1 MNSLTYLSRQFDVLA
16 SPRAPPS
23 TPAEE
28 RNSFLN
34 DGGIRGLQSDGTSD
48 TSLKRVKTWS
58 NKSFLS
64 PPTHQSNPTRSAPKR
79 SNSSPSDFIT
89 LTTLGPRP
97 KTPPAPEVSVRS
109 KSSFKCILKR
119 IFFVRVLLVF
129 CNAVYAA
136 WASFAHLDVA
146 EPSDVP
152 VDNSSESG
160 RNDTM
165 EETAEGQNTV
175 LLSSSQQPHHQ
186 SNSSFSSPQPE
197 PTVPTIHRFE
207 TDPISSDSKSRV
219 ETLAASSSQPT
230 VITGSG
236 SRSSTPPIFAR
247 KTPFHLPKT
256 LVLDLDET
264 LIHSTSRPIFS
275 AASGG
280 GLLGLGGFGRRN
292 KGAGHMVEVVM
303 GGRSTLYHVYKRPF
317 VDYFLRKVCY
327 IFTHS
332 TQSPNHLLIMN
343 IRFRD
348 GIHW

>member
-58 NKSFLS
+58 TKSFLF
-64 PPTHQSNPTRSAPKR
+64 PPAQQSNPARSAPKR
-79 SNSSPSDFIT
+79 SNSSPSDFVT
-89 LTTLGPRP
+89 LAALRPRS

-119 IFFVRVLLVF
+119 ILFVRVFLVF
-129 CNAVYAA
+129 WNAVYAA
-136 WASFAHLDVA
+136 WASLAHLDVA
-146 EPSDVP
+146 EPPDVTLEK
-152 VDNSSESG
+152 SSESG
-160 RNDTM
+160 GNDT
-165 EETAEGQNTV
+165 EEEAAEGKKIV
-175 LLSSSQQPHHQ
+175 LLSSSQPPQHQ
-186 SNSSFSSPQPE
+186 SNSSFPSPQPE
-197 PTVPTIHRFE
+197 PSIPTIHRSD
-207 TDPISSDSKSRV
+207 TDPIPSESKSRV
-219 ETLAASSSQPT
+219 DTLQTLAASSSQPT
-230 VITGSG
+230 VITGAG
-236 SRSSTPPIFAR
+236 SRSSTPPLFAR

-275 AASGG
+275 AGSGG

-303 GGRSTLYHVYKRPF
+303 GERSTLYHVYKRPF
-317 VDYFLRKVCY
+317 VDYFLRKVCQ
-327 IFTHS
+327 IFTLKCH
-332 TQSPNHLLIMN
+332 H
-343 IRFRD
+343 
-348 GIHW
+348 H

>member
-1 MNSLTYLSRQFDVLA
+1 MSTVLWTEMNSLTYLSRQFDVLA

-28 RNSFLN
+28 RNSFLI

-48 TSLKRVKTWS
+48 TSLKRVMTWS

-64 PPTHQSNPTRSAPKR
+64 PPTQQSNPARSAPKR
-79 SNSSPSDFIT
+79 SNSSPSDFVT
-89 LTTLGPRP
+89 LTALGPQL
-97 KTPPAPEVSVRS
+97 KSPPSQEVSVR
-109 KSSFKCILKR
+109 KPSFKCILKR
-119 IFFVRVLLVF
+119 IFFVRVFLVF

-136 WASFAHLDVA
+136 WAFARLDVS
-146 EPSDVP
+146 EP
-152 VDNSSESG
+152 SESG
-160 RNDTM
+160 NNDTA
-165 EETAEGQNTV
+165 EETAEGQNV
-175 LLSSSQQPHHQ
+175 LLSHHR
-186 SNSSFSSPQPE
+186 SISSFPSPQPE
-197 PTVPTIHRFE
+197 PTTPEVHRSE
-207 TDPISSDSKSRV
+207 SDPIPSDSKPRV
-219 ETLAASSSQPT
+219 EALAASSNQP
-230 VITGSG
+230 TGSG
-236 SRSSTPPIFAR
+236 SRSSTPPFAR

-264 LIHSTSRPIFS
+264 LIHSTSRPVFS

-317 VDYFLRKVCY
+317 VDYFLRKVRH
-327 IFTHS
+327 FTQCSHHS
-332 TQSPNHLLIMN
+332 LIIN
-343 IRFRD
+343 DRSRA